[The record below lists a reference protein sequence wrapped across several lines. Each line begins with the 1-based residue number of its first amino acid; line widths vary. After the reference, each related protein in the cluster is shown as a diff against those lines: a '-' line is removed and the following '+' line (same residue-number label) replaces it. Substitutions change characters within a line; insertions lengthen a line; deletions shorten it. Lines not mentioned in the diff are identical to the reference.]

1 MTQGLDGVLVIRPPF
16 FSTQRFPPD
25 PHAGR
30 GAGLFLFSEG
40 PLLFGNEREGEG
52 TTNKEGN
59 RQNPSLIC
67 KVARPIRFDSH
78 DNNSTRLKAI
88 QAQAREKLGLNV
100 CGWKLD

>member
-1 MTQGLDGVLVIRPPF
+1 MQDAGQGYF
-16 FSTQRFPPD
+16 CFQK
-25 PHAGR
+25 
-30 GAGLFLFSEG
+30 GL
-40 PLLFGNEREGEG
+40 LLFGNEREGEG

-59 RQNPSLIC
+59 RQNPPLIC

>member
-1 MTQGLDGVLVIRPPF
+1 MGNHKTQKESGKKG
-16 FSTQRFPPD
+16 QKK
-25 PHAGR
+25 
-30 GAGLFLFSEG
+30 
-40 PLLFGNEREGEG
+40 G
-52 TTNKEGN
+52 TKKEGN

-100 CGWKLD
+100 CGWKLDYARAEQPA